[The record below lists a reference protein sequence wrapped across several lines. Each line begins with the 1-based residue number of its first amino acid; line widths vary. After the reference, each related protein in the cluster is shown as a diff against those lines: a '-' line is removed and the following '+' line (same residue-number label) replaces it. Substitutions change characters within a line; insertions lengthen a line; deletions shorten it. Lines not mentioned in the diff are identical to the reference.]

1 MEKFAAYFKVFSD
14 PVRLDVIKLLIAG
27 ESCSCTMIDKLPI
40 SQPTL
45 SYHLKQIEKAGIATS
60 HRDGNWIKY
69 RIDKD
74 KLDEMIAFLQTL
86 KDFRTEDR
94 GCKL

>member
-1 MEKFAAYFKVFSD
+1 MEKLATYFKVFSD
-14 PVRLDVIKLLIAG
+14 PVRLEVIKLLING

-45 SYHLKQIEKAGIATS
+45 SYHLKQIAQAGLASST
-60 HRDGNWIKY
+60 RDGNWIKY
-69 RIDKD
+69 HLDKS
-74 KLDEMIAFLQTL
+74 KLDDMIDFLQTL
-86 KDFRTEDR
+86 KDIKAEDQ

>member
-1 MEKFAAYFKVFSD
+1 MEDMAQYFKVFSD
-14 PVRLDVIKLLIAG
+14 PVRLDVIKLLIKG
-27 ESCSCTMIDKLPI
+27 EACSCTMVDQLPI

-45 SYHLKQIEKAGIATS
+45 SYHLKQIAQAGLATS

-69 RIDKD
+69 KINQD
-74 KLDEMIAFLQTL
+74 KLNEMMAFLQTL
-86 KDFRTEDR
+86 KDMKAEEK